1 MAGNDPG
8 LDQADAMAVFDQ
20 VVSSATPC
28 TTAWEEVGLSALR
41 PSLDEQ
47 ALAVAEHQESSLESR
62 RALAAQAKAFRLSV
76 EAEVGATSDM
86 RAASG
91 ALVRAFK
98 SEIDAL
104 TDRSRFAE
112 GSFLALYKLLREAPD
127 PAVTV
132 NALENAARVTVD
144 ALEGKIR
151 SLEERSIEQSRQLD
165 AARAAAAARGG
176 SFTAEELEE
185 ERRVIRAE
193 IAADQA
199 ETAQTRL
206 QALQDAVQEELL
218 LAQGQAEHER
228 AAAQAQ
234 QQVLQQEV
242 ERLETRAA
250 MVEEEAGRAGRLE
263 EEAADLTGQLRA
275 SREKASGVAS
285 LEAEREGLVSRS
297 REAVQ
302 SERAAVA
309 GCAEAEARA
318 KSVERSSEIRVRE
331 VEAEAARLRQQLE
344 SGADAT
350 EVKSMREK
358 IRILEGI
365 WGDAD
370 VEEGDEGEWAGS
382 MKGPVST
389 GGEGAAGGERTH
401 PHSPSPAAAEGGV
414 EEGPQHGGV
423 AEGEGSGVGGDRD
436 RALESEGAS
445 GKLEGA
451 MVGTTE
457 SGREGGGDAGV
468 DAWLISYNRRLKNE
482 LERLRERTRQA
493 EERLRIVEEERVAEA
508 AELSD
513 RRQDVKRL
521 EQDLVDAHQVVEAG
535 KTMLRAFQS
544 GPVAKQFGKLI
555 GRRGDVGGGA
565 DDVGPLEDDLLEGVE
580 ETGGVEG
587 VPGAEGFSAAD
598 RLLGAVKRQRE
609 RFRKEALRRER
620 EASIAKGNA
629 EQLTRDNQDLR
640 RENMHLFVMSY
651 GGKGGGGGGGL
662 EDAGGDGERETE
674 RKYER
679 LYEADLDPFKEFDS
693 QEKEARRGQMGFL
706 ERWLF
711 LASGTVLRNRFRR
724 HLLLVYLL
732 VLHGLLLVM
741 PGGRGGSTPGIGMGG
756 VGSGSDVTGI
766 LMP

>member
-1 MAGNDPG
+1 
-8 LDQADAMAVFDQ
+8 
-20 VVSSATPC
+20 
-28 TTAWEEVGLSALR
+28 
-41 PSLDEQ
+41 
-47 ALAVAEHQESSLESR
+47 
-62 RALAAQAKAFRLSV
+62 RLKHK
-76 EAEVGATSDM
+76 D
-86 RAASG
+86 
-91 ALVRAFK
+91 
-98 SEIDAL
+98 
-104 TDRSRFAE
+104 
-112 GSFLALYKLLREAPD
+112 
-127 PAVTV
+127 
-132 NALENAARVTVD
+132 
-144 ALEGKIR
+144 
-151 SLEERSIEQSRQLD
+151 LD
-165 AARAAAAARGG
+165 ADIVALPNGKKK
-176 SFTAEELEE
+176 
-185 ERRVIRAE
+185 
-193 IAADQA
+193 
-199 ETAQTRL
+199 
-206 QALQDAVQEELL
+206 ALQDAVQEELL

-297 REAVQ
+297 RETVQ

-318 KSVERSSEIRVRE
+318 KSVERSSEIRVRKM
-331 VEAEAARLRQQLE
+331 EAEAARLRQQLE

-370 VEEGDEGEWAGS
+370 VEEGDEGEWVGS
-382 MKGPVST
+382 MKGHVST

-401 PHSPSPAAAEGGV
+401 PHSPSPAAAEGVV
-414 EEGPQHGGV
+414 EEGPQHGAV
-423 AEGEGSGVGGDRD
+423 AEGEGSGVGGDCN

-451 MVGTTE
+451 VVGEME

-555 GRRGDVGGGA
+555 GRRGDVGGGV

-580 ETGGVEG
+580 EAGGVEG

-640 RENMHLFVMSY
+640 RENMHLYKKMRQADPITGLVGIFPRRVRFVMSY
-651 GGKGGGGGGGL
+651 GGKGGGGGGGGGL

-674 RKYER
+674 SKYER

-732 VLHGLLLVM
+732 VLHGFLLVM
-741 PGGRGGSTPGIGMGG
+741 PGGRGGNTPGIG
-756 VGSGSDVTGI
+756 I
-766 LMP
+766 

>member
-8 LDQADAMAVFDQ
+8 LDQADAMAIFDQ
-20 VVSSATPC
+20 VVNSATPC
-28 TTAWEEVGLSALR
+28 TTAWEEVGLSTLR

-47 ALAVAEHQESSLESR
+47 ALAVAEHQESSFESR
-62 RALAAQAKAFRLSV
+62 RALASQAKVFRLSV

-132 NALENAARVTVD
+132 KALENAARATVD

-151 SLEERSIEQSRQLD
+151 FLEERSVEQSRQLD

-176 SFTAEELEE
+176 SLTAEELEE

-242 ERLETRAA
+242 ERLEARAA

-309 GCAEAEARA
+309 GRAEAEARA

-344 SGADAT
+344 TGADAT

-370 VEEGDEGEWAGS
+370 VDEGGEGEWVGS
-382 MKGPVST
+382 TKGGVST

-423 AEGEGSGVGGDRD
+423 AEGEGSGVGGDCD
-436 RALESEGAS
+436 RALESEGVS
-445 GKLEGA
+445 GKLDGA
-451 MVGTTE
+451 VVGKAE
-457 SGREGGGDAGV
+457 SGRRGGGGGGV

-493 EERLRIVEEERVAEA
+493 EERLRSVEEERVAEA

-565 DDVGPLEDDLLEGVE
+565 DNVGPLEDDLLGGVE
-580 ETGGVEG
+580 EAGGVEG

-640 RENMHLFVMSY
+640 RENMHLYKKMRQADRSFVMSY
-651 GGKGGGGGGGL
+651 GGKGGGGGS

-674 RKYER
+674 SKYER

-693 QEKEARRGQMGFL
+693 RK
-706 ERWLF
+706 
-711 LASGTVLRNRFRR
+711 
-724 HLLLVYLL
+724 
-732 VLHGLLLVM
+732 
-741 PGGRGGSTPGIGMGG
+741 
-756 VGSGSDVTGI
+756 
-766 LMP
+766 